1 MRFLKANPMKLS
13 FSILLVISIFIVA
26 TKTKATTKN
35 YQPFTIVDN
44 CDSIPE
50 LNKKIIAFVKTKIK
64 KKVGNGQCWTLAQQA
79 LNSIDAKW
87 DGLYIYGNLLNP
99 KTDCIYPGD
108 IIQFEKIKIE
118 YSSGNGWYQ
127 EEMGHHTAFIYKVNA
142 KGNYDLAHQNFGSG
156 RKRVGITHLELKNIT
171 QGEFFIYRPTR

>member
-1 MRFLKANPMKLS
+1 MD
-13 FSILLVISIFIVA
+13 V
-26 TKTKATTKN
+26 
-35 YQPFTIVDN
+35 

-50 LNKKIIAFVKTKIK
+50 LNKKIIAFIKTKIK

-79 LNSIDAKW
+79 LNSVDAKW
-87 DGLYIYGNLLNP
+87 DGLYVYGNLLNP

-118 YSSGNGWYQ
+118 YTNGNGWYQ
-127 EEMGHHTAFIYKVNA
+127 EEMGHHTAIIYKVNA
-142 KGNYDLAHQNFGSG
+142 KGNYDLADQNFGKG
-156 RKRVGITHLELKNIT
+156 RKRVGITNHEIKNIT